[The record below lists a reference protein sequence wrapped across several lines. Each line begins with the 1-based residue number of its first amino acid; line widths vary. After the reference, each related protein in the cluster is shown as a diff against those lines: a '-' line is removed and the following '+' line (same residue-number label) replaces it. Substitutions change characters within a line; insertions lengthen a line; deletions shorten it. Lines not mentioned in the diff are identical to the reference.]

1 MKYVKIVKIVIIAI
15 GFSLSYA
22 EDISNPIVLGEVSYV
37 DHNKIQI
44 KVSNADSIRSG
55 DSVTLYIKTAFGD
68 EVKTGEC
75 QVSSVDDMRVYATPR
90 TISLPPSV
98 GQIAKIVTSLKV
110 KQNSVSIEPKS
121 QLTSMDA
128 DYYLNQAKQIGE
140 DADKNSK
147 NYSQDQ
153 IKSLEE
159 KAIENL
165 QKAVSMES
173 AEAYL
178 ILAMLYEDGYGSL
191 KRDYKKMLESIQ
203 KSAQMGYAPAQFLL
217 ADMYED
223 GDEVVKDKAQA
234 IYWYKKAAEQGNR
247 EAQRAL
253 EKLSPKEPKSSSI
266 PELDDLFDLNK

>member
-75 QVSSVDDMRVYATPR
+75 QVSSVDGTRVYATLR

-98 GQIAKIVTSLKV
+98 GQIAKIATVV
-110 KQNSVSIEPKS
+110 KADEHSSITIEGD
-121 QLTSMDA
+121 QLIPMDA
-128 DYYLNQAKQIGE
+128 DYYLNQAKEIGE
-140 DADKNSK
+140 DADQNAN
-147 NYSQDQ
+147 NYSQQQ

-165 QKAVSMES
+165 QKAVSMKS

-203 KSAQMGYAPAQFLL
+203 RSAQMGYAPAQFLL
-217 ADMYED
+217 GDMYED
-223 GDEVVKDKAQA
+223 GDEVVKDQTQA
-234 IYWYKKAAEQGNR
+234 IYWYKKAAEQGNK

-253 EKLSPKEPKSSSI
+253 EKLSPKESKSSGI